1 MPVTLERKPLFDA
14 LRLLRQVAPGR
25 NTIPILS
32 NVRLRTE
39 GDTLQVTATDL
50 DRWLTATI
58 EVTDQDEPMDLTVQT
73 ARLSA
78 FVSALPNGAEIR
90 LTERPKTRRLD
101 VAAGTARQQIATLPS
116 EDWPTAKLDDLPE
129 IEVEAPLLHRL
140 LALPSTA
147 VGVDETKPYLHGVH
161 MVAREGGLSAVAT
174 DGHVLVHLPT
184 GLPEALGACAAL
196 RTGITVPTG
205 TVQLLAGMLA
215 GQQTASMTLSDRLLC
230 VSAGN
235 LHLVSRLADS
245 TFPDFRRILPARQ
258 DDPPTVDRAALLEAA
273 KRCGISGDHV
283 SSTGRSPGRSIH
295 IAQEGAELVLSGR
308 DDVGAAWERLPATGI
323 LPDSF
328 GLNPAYLDRILHM
341 ATCERVEIH
350 LIAADTAVR
359 LVDPGDP
366 AVDRIVMP
374 VRTAAPQPDEA
385 EA

>member
-129 IEVEAPLLHRL
+129 IEVEAPLL
-140 LALPSTA
+140 
-147 VGVDETKPYLHGVH
+147 
-161 MVAREGGLSAVAT
+161 AT
-174 DGHVLVHLPT
+174 VMEHANGN
-184 GLPEALGACAAL
+184 
-196 RTGITVPTG
+196 
-205 TVQLLAGMLA
+205 
-215 GQQTASMTLSDRLLC
+215 QT
-230 VSAGN
+230 
-235 LHLVSRLADS
+235 
-245 TFPDFRRILPARQ
+245 
-258 DDPPTVDRAALLEAA
+258 RAAEML
-273 KRCGISGDHV
+273 
-283 SSTGRSPGRSIH
+283 
-295 IAQEGAELVLSGR
+295 
-308 DDVGAAWERLPATGI
+308 
-323 LPDSF
+323 
-328 GLNPAYLDRILHM
+328 GLNRGTLRKKLKQYA
-341 ATCERVEIH
+341 
-350 LIAADTAVR
+350 LI
-359 LVDPGDP
+359 
-366 AVDRIVMP
+366 
-374 VRTAAPQPDEA
+374 
-385 EA
+385 